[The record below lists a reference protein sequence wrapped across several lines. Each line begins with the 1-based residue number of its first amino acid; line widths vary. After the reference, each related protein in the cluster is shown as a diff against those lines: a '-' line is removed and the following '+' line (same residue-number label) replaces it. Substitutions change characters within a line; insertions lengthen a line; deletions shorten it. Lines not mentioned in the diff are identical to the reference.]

1 MFDTIPSF
9 CKLKPPSRS
18 KIEKS
23 RAVKNRERNAINRR
37 NAENSSEWDRTAS
50 RKAQIIQLREMK
62 VSYNDIAELVSAS
75 VGYVRNLC
83 WSLGMKNDIL
93 E

>member
-18 KIEKS
+18 KVEKS

-37 NAENSSEWDRTAS
+37 KAESSGNWDKSAS
-50 RKAQIIQLREMK
+50 LKAQIIQLREMK
-62 VSYNDIAELVSAS
+62 VSYRDIADMVSAS

-93 E
+93 K